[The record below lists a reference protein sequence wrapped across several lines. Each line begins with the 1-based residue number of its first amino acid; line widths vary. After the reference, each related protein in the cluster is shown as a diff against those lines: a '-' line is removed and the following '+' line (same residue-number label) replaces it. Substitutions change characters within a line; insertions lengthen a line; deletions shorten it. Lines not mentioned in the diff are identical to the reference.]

1 MKRRTIWLTA
11 VLMFVSIFALIVTE
25 VYYYHQ
31 IQDMRRRQ
39 FEENVQRALYQTA
52 HALEIK
58 EVQDRLDAEMG
69 IAADSVRQ
77 AALDSIAF
85 SKEQNGAKD
94 GMAHGGAFG
103 RRYPIAL
110 NAFGDNSIKASL
122 RQRYLKQRHLV
133 DEVIYNN
140 LDRVTDKPLEQRIDR
155 TELDALLKNELQH
168 NGIDLRKVHYHFKVL
183 TADGRTVLRCQDY
196 NEDFG
201 DAEFKQ
207 EVFAD
212 DSPTHMGIL
221 VVRFPDLGSYFMR
234 EMGFMAP
241 LVIFSLLILLISIF
255 TLIGINRQKRL
266 SQMKTD
272 FINNMTHELKTP
284 IASISLV
291 AQMLSDRS
299 IVLPPEKV
307 RDYHS
312 VLLSESKRLR
322 MLAEKVLQISMFDS
336 IAAIHFKFDELEANT
351 VVEEAAM
358 AFQLKV
364 KQDDPNGTIETHI
377 DAEDPII
384 NADRMHFTNLVNNL
398 LDNALKYRRPEVPV
412 KLIVSTKNVGKQF
425 VITFADNGIG
435 IKKEDLKRIF
445 DRFYRVTSSNVHNVK
460 GVGIGL
466 AYVAGVVK
474 AHHGTIEVDSKYD
487 QGTTF
492 TVSFPIM
499 DD

>member
-85 SKEQNGAKD
+85 SKEQNGTKD
-94 GMAHGGAFG
+94 GMAHGGTFG

-266 SQMKTD
+266 SRMKTD

-336 IAAIHFKFDELEANT
+336 
-351 VVEEAAM
+351 
-358 AFQLKV
+358 
-364 KQDDPNGTIETHI
+364 
-377 DAEDPII
+377 
-384 NADRMHFTNLVNNL
+384 
-398 LDNALKYRRPEVPV
+398 
-412 KLIVSTKNVGKQF
+412 ST
-425 VITFADNGIG
+425 
-435 IKKEDLKRIF
+435 LW
-445 DRFYRVTSSNVHNVK
+445 
-460 GVGIGL
+460 
-466 AYVAGVVK
+466 
-474 AHHGTIEVDSKYD
+474 
-487 QGTTF
+487 
-492 TVSFPIM
+492 
-499 DD
+499 

>member
-85 SKEQNGAKD
+85 SKEQNGTKD
-94 GMAHGGAFG
+94 GMAHGGTFG

-255 TLIGINRQKRL
+255 TLIGINRQK
-266 SQMKTD
+266 
-272 FINNMTHELKTP
+272 
-284 IASISLV
+284 
-291 AQMLSDRS
+291 
-299 IVLPPEKV
+299 
-307 RDYHS
+307 
-312 VLLSESKRLR
+312 
-322 MLAEKVLQISMFDS
+322 DS
-336 IAAIHFKFDELEANT
+336 
-351 VVEEAAM
+351 
-358 AFQLKV
+358 
-364 KQDDPNGTIETHI
+364 
-377 DAEDPII
+377 
-384 NADRMHFTNLVNNL
+384 
-398 LDNALKYRRPEVPV
+398 RR
-412 KLIVSTKNVGKQF
+412 
-425 VITFADNGIG
+425 
-435 IKKEDLKRIF
+435 
-445 DRFYRVTSSNVHNVK
+445 
-460 GVGIGL
+460 
-466 AYVAGVVK
+466 
-474 AHHGTIEVDSKYD
+474 
-487 QGTTF
+487 
-492 TVSFPIM
+492 
-499 DD
+499 